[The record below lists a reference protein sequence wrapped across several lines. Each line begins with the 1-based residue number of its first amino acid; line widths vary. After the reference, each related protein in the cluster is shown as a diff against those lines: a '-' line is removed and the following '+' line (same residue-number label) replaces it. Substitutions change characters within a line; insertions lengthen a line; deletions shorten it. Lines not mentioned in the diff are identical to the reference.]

1 MSYNFPFPAP
11 LPIPVPIPVPTPN
24 PSPDP
29 VPSHDPNPE
38 PVPFPNPNPS
48 PDPVPGPN
56 TNPKLSYL
64 KDESKY
70 LSEIKTIQDKLPSVL
85 DDFKKYYVFYNKN
98 PTYTEYQTIL
108 ENLKSDLNSMNSE
121 LFKISNNVE
130 QNIKSI
136 SKNFNE
142 LNKLIQKEKA
152 KNTRLMFIYNGF
164 KKNYNSSKLMI
175 DEYKQIYNEKF
186 MNNCFILI
194 GIIVNGIVLA
204 KIFAG
209 KGNTSVNIPTSK

>member
-1 MSYNFPFPAP
+1 MPYNFPASNPNSAQSP
-11 LPIPVPIPVPTPN
+11 SPN
-24 PSPDP
+24 PA
-29 VPSHDPNPE
+29 PSHDD
-38 PVPFPNPNPS
+38 VTGQS
-48 PDPVPGPN
+48 

-64 KDESKY
+64 KDDTKY
-70 LSEIKTIQDKLPSVL
+70 LSEIETIQDKLPSVL

-108 ENLKSDLNSMNSE
+108 ENLKTDLNSMNSE

-130 QNIKSI
+130 QNINSI
-136 SKNFNE
+136 STKFAE

-152 KNTRLMFIYNGF
+152 RNNRLMSMYKGVKQTFTG
-164 KKNYNSSKLMI
+164 SKIMI

-204 KIFAG
+204 KIFAS
-209 KGNTSVNIPTSK
+209 KGNTSVNMPTSK

>member
-11 LPIPVPIPVPTPN
+11 LPIPVPIPAPTPN
-24 PSPDP
+24 PSPNP
-29 VPSHDPNPE
+29 VPSHDPNP
-38 PVPFPNPNPS
+38 N
-48 PDPVPGPN
+48 PVPGQN

-64 KDESKY
+64 KDETKY
-70 LSEIKTIQDKLPSVL
+70 LSEIETIQDKLPSVL

-152 KNTRLMFIYNGF
+152 TNNRLMSMYKGVKQSFTG
-164 KKNYNSSKLMI
+164 SKLMI
-175 DEYKQIYNEKF
+175 DEYKQIYNQKF

-204 KIFAG
+204 KIFAS
-209 KGNTSVNIPTSK
+209 KGNTSVNIPASK

>member
-1 MSYNFPFPAP
+1 MSYNFPSPPP
-11 LPIPVPIPVPTPN
+11 LPIPVPAPVPVPAPSPVPNPTPSPN
-24 PSPDP
+24 PSHNH
-29 VPSHDPNPE
+29 VPSQH
-38 PVPFPNPNPS
+38 
-48 PDPVPGPN
+48 

-152 KNTRLMFIYNGF
+152 KNTRLMFVYNDF
-164 KKNYNSSKLMI
+164 KKNYNGSKLMI

-186 MNNCFILI
+186 MNNCFIFI

-204 KIFAG
+204 KIFAS
-209 KGNTSVNIPTSK
+209 KGNTSVNIPTTK

>member
-194 GIIVNGIVLA
+194 GIIVNGIVLT

>member
-1 MSYNFPFPAP
+1 MSYNFPASNPNSSPSPSSNPAP
-11 LPIPVPIPVPTPN
+11 R
-24 PSPDP
+24 
-29 VPSHDPNPE
+29 HDD
-38 PVPFPNPNPS
+38 VT
-48 PDPVPGPN
+48 GQN

-64 KDESKY
+64 KDETKY
-70 LSEIKTIQDKLPSVL
+70 LSEIETIQDKLPSVL

-130 QNIKSI
+130 QNINSI
-136 SKNFNE
+136 STKFAE
-142 LNKLIQKEKA
+142 LNKLIQNEKA
-152 KNTRLMFIYNGF
+152 TNHRLMSMYKGVKQSFTG
-164 KKNYNSSKLMI
+164 SKLMI
-175 DEYKQIYNEKF
+175 HEYKQIYNQKF

-209 KGNTSVNIPTSK
+209 KGNTSVNIPVSK

>member
-1 MSYNFPFPAP
+1 MSYNFPSSNPNSARSPAP
-11 LPIPVPIPVPTPN
+11 N
-24 PSPDP
+24 PA
-29 VPSHDPNPE
+29 PSHD
-38 PVPFPNPNPS
+38 
-48 PDPVPGPN
+48 DVPGQN

-64 KDESKY
+64 KDETKY
-70 LSEIKTIQDKLPSVL
+70 LSEIETIQDKLPSVL

-152 KNTRLMFIYNGF
+152 TNHRLMSMYKGVKQSFSG
-164 KKNYNSSKLMI
+164 SKLMI

-204 KIFAG
+204 KIFAS
-209 KGNTSVNIPTSK
+209 KGTNTSVSIPTSK

>member
-1 MSYNFPFPAP
+1 MSYNFPNPP
-11 LPIPVPIPVPTPN
+11 PIPVSIPVPTPRPSLN
-24 PSPDP
+24 PSNDP
-29 VPSHDPNPE
+29 VPAPH
-38 PVPFPNPNPS
+38 V
-48 PDPVPGPN
+48 
-56 TNPKLSYL
+56 NPKLSYL

-108 ENLKSDLNSMNSE
+108 ENLKGDLNSMTSE

-152 KNTRLMFIYNGF
+152 KNTRLMLVYNDF
-164 KKNYNSSKLMI
+164 KKNYNGSKLMI

-194 GIIVNGIVLA
+194 GIIVNGIMLA
-204 KIFAG
+204 KIFAS
-209 KGNTSVNIPTSK
+209 KGTNTSVSIPTSK